1 MLSIENSYDEAD
13 LRKFDAD
20 VKKAA
25 RSESGLV
32 RVRRRT

>member
-20 VKKAA
+20 VRKALGPA
-25 RSESGLV
+25 RPSS
-32 RVRRRT
+32 TSPS